1 MPSPY
6 QILYSGHIIKIS
18 HLLAVIISMIIPLAR
33 AQPALRIIPAADGK
47 THRIEAD
54 APASQQSRF
63 LMSEDMKLWKPF
75 HTPFVGKGN
84 VTVPTDL
91 SAASG
96 APKRLF
102 FMTAPADPIAEYGY
116 QEYYSS
122 AANAPN
128 TVDYSYTTGE
138 SRISLVRSKN
148 GNFGTTTIFEGS
160 VSFAI
165 IENPESTSIIICEI
179 GPDTQGGAELSN
191 YALRISL
198 DGDFTTTEFMERST
212 NGTFSSILPLS
223 RVPTSILLARHPA
236 RKLNTRSTNDDEN
249 FDLDKFAEEA
259 CEKFQTGIFIPFIDW
274 LKNAKKDATD
284 AIQKKKTRLEKQKED
299 ALLAASEKWERF
311 SEDWEEAKSEW
322 VTSRESPPQG
332 LIHEM
337 PREMSKGAAATYSLI
352 NSGNAPYVDA
362 MQVPNGRA
370 TIDLVTA
377 NPVGGTA
384 PETPTKLPL
393 KILKLEGDKQGV
405 ECENSFLPKNLKIK
419 VVDQNLKP
427 IHFVL
432 TQWESKAG
440 GGSFETIGPTHPTW
454 ITEQDGTA
462 TARWKV
468 GSRTTPEQKCQVRI
482 SDIST
487 SFLSGEVLEAPSEFD
502 ATLKADLGNVL
513 HLACVGQWNVINYG
527 NYDTDPDRITANYNF
542 ELLPSG
548 SGAYQLGTKYPGVY
562 KVGSKTYYI
571 SWWLARSSCG
581 YKLQMSG
588 FWHPAFDGLAREHL
602 TYPLT
607 SFKTFGYGSPGPLP
621 VNQIYTKR

>member
-1 MPSPY
+1 M
-6 QILYSGHIIKIS
+6 
-18 HLLAVIISMIIPLAR
+18 VIPPVW
-33 AQPALRIIPAADGK
+33 AQSALRITPAADGK

-54 APASQQSRF
+54 APAGRKSRF

-75 HTPFVGKGN
+75 HTPFIGKGN
-84 VTVPTDL
+84 VTVPTDQG
-91 SAASG
+91 AATG
-96 APKRLF
+96 VPKRMF
-102 FMTAPADPIAEYGY
+102 FMTGPADPIAEYGY

-138 SRISLVRSKN
+138 SRISLVKSKN
-148 GNFGTTTIFEGS
+148 ENFGTTTIFEGG
-160 VSFAI
+160 VSFAMF
-165 IENPESTSIIICEI
+165 ENPESSSVIVCEI
-179 GPDTQGGAELSN
+179 ESNAQGGAVLSN

-198 DGDFTTTEFMERST
+198 DGGFTTTEFMERSS

-223 RVPTSILLARHPA
+223 RVPTSSLLARHPA
-236 RKLNTRSTNDDEN
+236 RKLSARSTNNDEN
-249 FDLDKFAEEA
+249 FDLDKFVTES
-259 CEKFQTGIFIPFIDW
+259 CEKFQTGIFIPFMDW
-274 LKNAKKDATD
+274 LKNAKKDAAN
-284 AIQKKKTRLEKQKED
+284 AIQNKKTQLEKRKED
-299 ALLAASEKWERF
+299 ALLAISAKWERF
-311 SEDWEEAKSEW
+311 CENWEEATNKW
-322 VTSRESPPQG
+322 FASRSNPPKG
-332 LIHEM
+332 PMIEM
-337 PREMSKGAAATYSLI
+337 PEEMSEDAAATYSLI
-352 NSGNAPYVDA
+352 NSGSAPYVDA

-377 NPVGGTA
+377 NPVGGSA
-384 PETPTKLPL
+384 PEAPTRLPL
-393 KILKLEGDKQGV
+393 KIVKLEGDKQGV
-405 ECENSFLPKNLKIK
+405 ECEDSFLPKDLKIK
-419 VVDQNLKP
+419 VVDQNSKP

-440 GGSFETIGPTHPTW
+440 GGSFETIGTTHPTW
-454 ITEQDGTA
+454 ITEENGTA

-527 NYDTDPDRITANYNF
+527 NYDTHPDRITANYNF

-548 SGAYQLGTKYPGVY
+548 SGTYQLGTKYPGVY
-562 KVGSKTYYI
+562 KVGNNTYYI

-588 FWHPAFDGLAREHL
+588 FWHPAYDGLAREHL

-621 VNQIYTKR
+621 VSQIYTKK